1 MSSTIRALYLLYVCV
16 QHDMP
21 CMCTLVH
28 YTTSITIHAPDD
40 GEKTKNSL
48 LRCMSDT
55 GQKSKRRNSL
65 FTDLPAS
72 THFAAGCFDLKL
84 AVNTNVGP
92 RCCVL

>member
-1 MSSTIRALYLLYVCV
+1 MSSTIRALFYMYV

-40 GEKTKNSL
+40 GKKNKKKNSL
-48 LRCMSDT
+48 LDAC
-55 GQKSKRRNSL
+55 QIQVKKSKRRNSL